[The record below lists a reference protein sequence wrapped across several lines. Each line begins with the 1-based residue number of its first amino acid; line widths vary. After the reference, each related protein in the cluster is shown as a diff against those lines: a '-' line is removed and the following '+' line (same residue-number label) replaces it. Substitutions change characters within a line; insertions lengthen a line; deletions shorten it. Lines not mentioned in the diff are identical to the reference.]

1 MIHVSGDSAS
11 GDHALE
17 HRIGAWDGL
26 PLFAREWHAGDRHT
40 PVLAL
45 PGLVRTSGDFAAVA
59 QAIGDGRRMVAI
71 DYPGRGASGR
81 ARDVAR
87 YAPEACLRDIM
98 DICAALHLPRVVVIG
113 TSFGGLLTMGLAAA
127 RPGLLHAVVLND
139 VGPEIGRAGG
149 DFVRGFVAEDPALES
164 LDACVAFLRAR
175 LPPLSIASE
184 EGWRSMAA
192 LTYERGADGR
202 YHPCWDTRIATLLDG
217 PARDLWPLFGAL
229 AHVPL
234 LLVRGECSNILLPDT
249 VARMQEVRPDMDIVS
264 VPDVGHAPILT
275 EPAVVAA
282 LRAFLLRV
290 G

>member
-1 MIHVSGDSAS
+1 
-11 GDHALE
+11 
-17 HRIGAWDGL
+17 
-26 PLFAREWHAGDRHT
+26 
-40 PVLAL
+40 
-45 PGLVRTSGDFAAVA
+45 
-59 QAIGDGRRMVAI
+59 
-71 DYPGRGASGR
+71 
-81 ARDVAR
+81 
-87 YAPEACLRDIM
+87 
-98 DICAALHLPRVVVIG
+98 
-113 TSFGGLLTMGLAAA
+113 
-127 RPGLLHAVVLND
+127 
-139 VGPEIGRAGG
+139 
-149 DFVRGFVAEDPALES
+149 
-164 LDACVAFLRAR
+164 
-175 LPPLSIASE
+175 
-184 EGWRSMAA
+184 MAA

-264 VPDVGHAPILT
+264 VPDVGHAPVLT